1 MAGEK
6 WIEDADLAIIG
17 GRGAGFTVEQ
27 ADRQEALGIIE
38 SHTGA
43 IENDPYSTLSAR
55 DRLWLGRMVAYQ
67 WTWMLDQ
74 PDFHE
79 RKDTTS
85 EDGAT
90 GTPSWLTLAPMAR
103 VTMKRL
109 SWKGTRTVRLP
120 RVRRVALLENGDPLT
135 GWEPM

>member
-17 GRGAGFTVEQ
+17 GRNGQTVDVN
-27 ADRQEALGIIE
+27 DRREALGVIE

-43 IENDPYSTLSAR
+43 LEGDAYTTLRAR
-55 DRLWLGRMVAYQ
+55 DRVWLGRMLAYQ
-67 WTWMLDQ
+67 WSWMLDQ

-90 GTPSWLTLAPMAR
+90 GVPSWLTLAPMAR

-109 SWKGTRTVRLP
+109 SWKGTRSVNLTARRPTV
-120 RVRRVALLENGDPLT
+120 LLENGDPLT
-135 GWEPM
+135 GWRPL